1 LDAALSGKADAVSS
15 EDAAAALFSVWLK
28 MSY

>member
-1 LDAALSGKADAVSS
+1 MLPSAEKADAVSS
-15 EDAAAALFSVWLK
+15 EDAAAALFSVWSK